1 MMERIVERLK
11 DIKSTLPGVLGLVGV
26 AIALFKDVVAEVIKW
41 ISDMGYTLTPDTE
54 KIVMAVV
61 AIICI
66 KMIFFEGDK

>member
-1 MMERIVERLK
+1 MERIVERLK

>member
-1 MMERIVERLK
+1 
-11 DIKSTLPGVLGLVGV
+11 VLGLVGV